1 MTIGDKVIK
10 ISKKPF
16 KSGKQVE
23 TIVGFGTNPTDPK
36 NRPCAQFSDGSVCNL
51 DMIELFK
58 PSTLTE
64 LYNLNIDVQESWI
77 PSEWI
82 ESFNRFMFG
91 STCYLIEKVDGTKEF
106 CFYAC
111 DFRMWYNQNK
121 NQIERDFK
129 IETIISK

>member
-51 DMIELFK
+51 EMMEVFK
-58 PSTLTE
+58 PNTLTE
-64 LYNLNIDVQESWI
+64 LYNLNIDVHESWI
-77 PSEWI
+77 PPTFI
-82 ESFNRFMFG
+82 ESFNEFMFG
-91 STCYLIEKVDGTKEF
+91 STCYMIDNSDGTKEF
-106 CFYAC
+106 CYYAC

-121 NQIERDFK
+121 KEIERDLK
-129 IETIISK
+129 LEELITK

>member
-1 MTIGDKVIK
+1 VKYLKYFENRAYGSNYVSILDEDIEKYLP
-10 ISKKPF
+10 KKM
-16 KSGKQVE
+16 GIY
-23 TIVGFGTNPTDPK
+23 T
-36 NRPCAQFSDGSVCNL
+36 FSDGSVCNL
-51 DMIELFK
+51 DMMELFK

-64 LYNLNIDVQESWI
+64 LYNLNIDVLESWI

-121 NQIERDFK
+121 NQIERDSK

>member
-1 MTIGDKVIK
+1 MQIGDKVIK

-16 KSGKQVE
+16 KSGKEVE
-23 TIVGFGTNPTDPK
+23 TIVEIGTNSTDPK
-36 NRPCAQFSDGSVCNL
+36 NRPCAIFEDGSVCNL
-51 DMIELFK
+51 DMIEVFK

-64 LYNLNIDVQESWI
+64 LYNLNIDVLESWI

-91 STCYLIEKVDGTKEF
+91 STCYMIEKIDGTKEF

-111 DFRMWYNQNK
+111 DFRGWYNQNK
-121 NQIERDFK
+121 KEIERDSK
-129 IETIISK
+129 IETIIQ

>member
-10 ISKKPF
+10 ISKRPF

-121 NQIERDFK
+121 NQIERDSK